1 MTSPPPSDGQGFTL
15 PELLIAS
22 AISLLTATGG
32 GAGYAVGEL
41 GLLAGV
47 TRHLANP
54 RETAPYPKLSLVAP
68 MLDYLDETDFPRR
81 QPLISETAKGAVEG
95 RNGAVTQNRPVPPDL
110 PPR

>member
-1 MTSPPPSDGQGFTL
+1 
-15 PELLIAS
+15 
-22 AISLLTATGG
+22 
-32 GAGYAVGEL
+32 
-41 GLLAGV
+41 
-47 TRHLANP
+47 
-54 RETAPYPKLSLVAP
+54 